1 MTEFFISRHPGAT
14 AWASARFTA
23 AVVLPEIDVA
33 RLAPGDCVYGVL
45 PVDLACA
52 VCERGARFFALVF
65 DRKGATRGAEMSAE
79 ELELRGARF
88 EEFFV
93 ERR

>member
-1 MTEFFISRHPGAT
+1 VF
-14 AWASARFTA
+14 
-23 AVVLPEIDVA
+23 LPEMDLA

-52 VCERGARFFALVF
+52 VCECGARFFALVF
-65 DRKGATRGAEMSAE
+65 DRYGSVRGGELSAE
-79 ELELRGARF
+79 ELESRGARF